1 MMNVLWGQEV
11 LQGTGLWPHLPRG
24 EVALHR
30 AEQVKGGLGAQS
42 TLPGGH
48 CESGELVGR
57 EAVKGFQQLKRI
69 AGDKSPC
76 SVHEKN
82 WWGQQQEAIAT
93 GDRGGWDEGVRQ
105 KLKDLS

>member
-1 MMNVLWGQEV
+1 MMNVLRGQEM
-11 LQGTGLWPHLPRG
+11 LQGTGLWTLPPCG
-24 EVALHR
+24 EAALHR

-57 EAVKGFQQLKRI
+57 EAVKGTQQLKRI
-69 AGDKSPC
+69 AGDKRPC

-82 WWGQQQEAIAT
+82 GWGEQQEAIAT